1 MSIMHSLPVDSAH
14 LADLWYEVRSVAEER
29 SKDFGDVA
37 LQYHLAEQLGLVGL
51 LDRVAGK
58 RDQGISVGQAMVL
71 MAIHR
76 NSDPGSKVSF
86 LEWYPTTALPEL
98 SMAMPLPTSCV
109 VPPS

>member
-1 MSIMHSLPVDSAH
+1 MECISIMTSLSVDSAH
-14 LADLWYEVRSVAEER
+14 LADLWQQVRSVAEER

-71 MAIHR
+71 AKRIWRGM
-76 NSDPGSKVSF
+76 
-86 LEWYPTTALPEL
+86 E
-98 SMAMPLPTSCV
+98 CV
-109 VPPS
+109 